1 MNEKDYYDAILSW
14 FKRKRSYT
22 PVGKEYKLEGLGLL
36 TADVLA
42 QKDSILV
49 ACELKNSPFPVGS
62 QGWGSIGQ
70 ALALR
75 RKANYIYV
83 GCVASDD
90 LGSKKNSW
98 KLASGK
104 RTVRNLLDYL
114 KIPQPESYEDYVHA
128 TQRVFTYFFA
138 DLGLGLL
145 VVHELVKN
153 SKSKA
158 ELKVEEV
165 VSPVDT
171 HLAI

>member
-1 MNEKDYYDAILSW
+1 MDEKDYYDAILDW

-22 PVGKEYKLEGLGLL
+22 PVGKDYKLEGLGLL

-42 QKDSILV
+42 QKDGIFV

-75 RKANYIYV
+75 RKVNCVYV

-98 KLASGK
+98 KLASSK
-104 RTVRNLLDYL
+104 RTIRDLLDYL
-114 KIPQPESYEDYVHA
+114 MIPQPESYKDYVHA
-128 TQRVFTYFFA
+128 IKGVFTYFFG

-145 VVHELVKN
+145 VVHELVKS

-158 ELKVEEV
+158 KLKVEEV